1 MFATQVK
8 MNAITAHQKNAANTA
23 ASCTSYGYDAEITLT
38 KVLASFQSFTEYLA
52 SVGYDVY
59 RAREPD
65 FMTRL
70 FEFIVNF
77 FW

>member
-1 MFATQVK
+1 MALSLAEK
-8 MNAITAHQKNAANTA
+8 ERIINLIEEL
-23 ASCTSYGYDAEITLT
+23 DEITLT

-65 FMTRL
+65 LMTRL